1 MPGSKTMCA
10 LYYFNFEWSHDVLKS
25 KSACILLNKN
35 IKTKRNR
42 KIKISHTVLERRTL
56 SFSSYKNRKLKV
68 KLMSWSL
75 RKKKEGII
83 FFQRMFY

>member
-1 MPGSKTMCA
+1 MCA
-10 LYYFNFEWSHDVLKS
+10 LYYFNFERSHDVLKS